1 MKKSLLMLPLVLLV
15 TALALTACGGG
26 GSSSS
31 GGSSDETA
39 ISEAI
44 EKSATTTDPSKCTKY
59 QTEAF
64 NEQDAHESSNPL
76 KSCEESAEASEEP
89 AESVTV
95 SNIEIDGET
104 ATAQAA
110 VKGSSLNGQSVEI
123 EMVKEEGA
131 WKLNQFIEFV
141 SYDGKGLGESA
152 TKELEK
158 EGEVSAS
165 LAKCVGE
172 GFGELPQE
180 EAEAVIFK
188 GETEGLEELA
198 EGCNKG

>member
-15 TALALTACGGG
+15 AAFAVAGCGGG

-39 ISEAI
+39 ISKAI
-44 EKSATTTDPSKCTKY
+44 EESATTTDPSKCTKY

-64 NEQDAHESSNPL
+64 NEQDARESTNPL
-76 KSCEESAEASEEP
+76 KSCEESAESNEEP
-89 AESVTV
+89 AESVNV

-104 ATAQAA
+104 ATAQAEIE
-110 VKGSSLNGQSVEI
+110 GSSLNGQSVEI
-123 EMVKEEGA
+123 EMAKEEGA
-131 WKLNQFIEFV
+131 WKLNQFIEFS
-141 SYDGKGLGESA
+141 SYDGKGLGETL

-172 GFGELPQE
+172 GFAEISQQ
-180 EAEAVIFK
+180 EAEAVIFA
-188 GETEGLEELA
+188 GEAEGLEELA
-198 EGCNKG
+198 KSCQSE